1 MISSLIETLELP
13 SFGYI
18 TKSTIWF
25 ESNEKNILGDVM
37 DRNYDAINLFQNTYI
52 LRMPRV
58 AIFADTMKFVIM
70 FIKIISKD
78 SKRVK
83 RIKNYVSKYNLYLYF
98 LI

>member
-1 MISSLIETLELP
+1 MIWV
-13 SFGYI
+13 
-18 TKSTIWF
+18 KQ
-25 ESNEKNILGDVM
+25 EKILGDGM

-58 AIFADTMKFVIM
+58 TIFADIMKFVIM
-70 FIKIISKD
+70 FIKIIFKD

-83 RIKNYVSKYNLYLYF
+83 RIKNCVSKYNLYLYF

>member
-58 AIFADTMKFVIM
+58 AIFADIMKFVIM